1 MVMTVRHITATISTE
16 RRADAGTVRL
26 GQRARNAELHDQHTR
41 TQAGLAALRTA
52 APQAVDLT
60 LLDGIPALAGLFDQ
74 APEDIREAIYE
85 AFDIQVLYRDQT
97 RQATITDATPQA
109 ITGLLTDHDARPG
122 TPAPAAPA
130 TGTCAGLAPAPVAG
144 ETTHNHGV
152 LAPGRLPLRRFLRS
166 AIVRR
171 GVTRSLFRFRLG

>member
-97 RQATITDATPQA
+97 RQATIWATITDATPQA
-109 ITGLLTDHDARPG
+109 IASLIDDPRTDHDTHPG

-130 TGTCAGLAPAPVAG
+130 TGMCAELVPAPIGGA
-144 ETTHNHGV
+144 TTHKG
-152 LAPGRLPLRRFLRS
+152 S
-166 AIVRR
+166 I
-171 GVTRSLFRFRLG
+171 S